1 MHVFVLC
8 YDGSFY
14 EGVPDDVR
22 KQGPWQ
28 GNAAATSMRWG
39 PEYRMALA
47 RDGYGEVRA
56 RGIQAGGLKKKGQHP
71 CSGVAL
77 RARPLAGSGQLGH
90 SHPKGVEDAVA
101 RADPSSE
108 TSP

>member
-47 RDGYGEVRA
+47 RDG
-56 RGIQAGGLKKKGQHP
+56 
-71 CSGVAL
+71 
-77 RARPLAGSGQLGH
+77 
-90 SHPKGVEDAVA
+90 
-101 RADPSSE
+101 
-108 TSP
+108 